1 MIAKQLAFNAFLFL
15 LGFSEILLN
24 RQHYLFVLICIEII
38 LLSINLSFLSISLQL
53 DDFIGLIFA
62 FFVLAIAAAEAAIGL
77 AIIILYYRAKG
88 NVLVSSLYAL
98 KS

>member
-1 MIAKQLAFNAFLFL
+1 MLIKQLAFNAFLFL
-15 LGFSEILLN
+15 LGISEILLN

-38 LLSINLSFLSISLQL
+38 LLSINLSFLGISLQL
-53 DDFIGLIFA
+53 DDFIGLVFA

-88 NVLVSSLYAL
+88 NVFVSSLFAL